1 MQADLSRIGRLLLG
15 AIVLWCS
22 THAHAAEEK
31 PPLDL
36 IEMLGE
42 MEEEDAG
49 WLENIMTKLEQKG
62 RQPDIRAD
70 GTGPQEAQHA
80 K

>member
-1 MQADLSRIGRLLLG
+1 MRADLSRIGRLLLG
-15 AIVLWCS
+15 AIALWCS

-42 MEEEDAG
+42 MEEEDTG